1 MFFVFKKKF
10 SAQSSFEEVKAAR
23 HHTLYEDLY
32 GLFIGITFVAIG
44 LHLLKAA
51 GLVTGGIAGIALLV
65 SYLLKQP
72 VGLIFTLVNI
82 PFFVFAFFSMG
93 FGFAIKTIVAS
104 AGVSLMLVFMPQ
116 LYSIASIHTAFAAIM
131 GGTLSGM
138 GILALARHGAGV
150 GGTGVV
156 TLWLQRIKGINAGR
170 TQIGIDCVI
179 LLVSAFLF
187 PLDRIF
193 WSAVSAAAM
202 SAMVMAWH
210 KPGRYNS

>member
-1 MFFVFKKKF
+1 MFFLFKKKF
-10 SAQSSFEEVKAAR
+10 SAQSSVEAVGAAR
-23 HHTLYEDLY
+23 HHNLLEDLY

-44 LHLLKAA
+44 LNLLKAA

-72 VGLIFTLVNI
+72 VGLVFTLVNI
-82 PFFVFAFFSMG
+82 PFFLFAFYSMG
-93 FGFAIKTIVAS
+93 SGFAIKTIIAS
-104 AGVSLMLVFMPQ
+104 AGVSVLLIYMPE
-116 LYSIASIHTAFAAIM
+116 LYTIASIHTSFASIV
-131 GGTLSGM
+131 GGTLTGM

-156 TLWLQRIKGINAGR
+156 TLWLQRTKGINAGR

-187 PLDRIF
+187 PAERIF

-202 SAMVMAWH
+202 SAMVIAWH